1 MKSLGQHYSVPIL
14 IELYSA
20 GEVYKTSIQR
30 KVVKTLSTL
39 DKVLEELRDDGLIV
53 IDNKVERGNEVF
65 RVSLTPKGRIVAE
78 NLIHLGENSIR
89 IPEGLISE
97 IEKII
102 KRDKSHTSVEEYVNE
117 AVRKAI
123 EKWKREHAVG

>member
-78 NLIHLGENSIR
+78 NLIHLEENSIR
-89 IPEGLISE
+89 IPEGLIYE

>member
-20 GEVYKTSIQR
+20 GEVYKTSIQK

-39 DKVLEELRDDGLIV
+39 DKVLEELRDDDLIV
-53 IDNKVERGNEVF
+53 IDNKMERGNEVF

-78 NLIHLGENSIR
+78 NLTHLEENR
-89 IPEGLISE
+89 ITMPEGLISE

-102 KRDKSHTSVEEYVNE
+102 KRDKSHSSVEEYVNE

-123 EKWKREHAVG
+123 EKWKREHVVG